1 VLQTVLQQARQA
13 VASGDAVA
21 AHRAYQQAHLLAP
34 QDPHVRLD
42 LAAACLA
49 CGTPDQALEHAN
61 AAAQRTAGWRLQLV
75 LATAQQQL
83 QQADEAARHL
93 GLALT
98 EPSLPD
104 AQRANTLQQQAGLLL
119 NAFGDASGAA
129 LALQAA
135 ALVDPALVLEADLA
149 SLVAD
154 LYLGGRSAAQIT
166 AGFVALAGRLRP
178 PQPPDKPPR
187 ASGKRLRIGLV
198 SQQFCASPVGFLAL
212 GALSALARDA
222 DLLYFDRGAK
232 LDWAQAAFQ
241 ATAHRWLRCAALNAD
256 QLHQLLVA
264 ADLDAVIDLSGW
276 TDPQALCALA
286 GRPVPRQLKWVGGQS
301 SSTGLRCFDGFVADA
316 RQVPAAAAKL
326 YTEPVLHAEQGY
338 VTYSA
343 PPYAQ
348 TLAAARPPAPPGRP
362 AEGVFALVANP
373 AKISEATAAALRR
386 LKPTR
391 LVLIDQ
397 RWRHQ
402 GTRDAAQKRLGSLLD
417 KAEFVTPANHP
428 EYLQTLQALD
438 ASFVDTLPYSM
449 GLTAIEL
456 RLLGKHIAAAPRSQG
471 ALMCERHCVAH
482 LGASGFDHHAGL
494 AAQLLGWCRT

>member
-1 VLQTVLQQARQA
+1 M
-13 VASGDAVA
+13 ASGDAVA

-34 QDPHVRLD
+34 QDAQVRLD

-49 CGTPDQALEHAN
+49 CGMPEQALEHAN
-61 AAAQRTAGWRLQLV
+61 AAAERTTDWRLHLV
-75 LATAQQQL
+75 LAAAQQQL
-83 QQADEAARHL
+83 QQADDAARHL

-104 AQRANTLQQQAGLLL
+104 AQRTHALQQQARLLL

-129 LALQAA
+129 QALQAA
-135 ALVDPALVLEADLA
+135 ARLDPALALEADLA

-154 LYLGGRSAAQIT
+154 LYLGGRTAAQIT
-166 AGFVALAGRLRP
+166 TDFVALAARLRP
-178 PQPPDKPPR
+178 PQPPKKPPR
-187 ASGKRLRIGLV
+187 APGKRLRIGLV
-198 SQQFCASPVGFLAL
+198 SQQFCASPVGFLTL
-212 GALSALARDA
+212 GALSALASHA

-241 ATAHRWLRCAALNAD
+241 ATAHHWLRCAALNAD
-256 QLHQLLVA
+256 QLHQLLMA

-276 TDPQALCALA
+276 TDPTALCAMA

-316 RQVPAAAAKL
+316 RQVPAAAVKL
-326 YTEPVLHAEQGY
+326 YTEPMRHAEQGY

-348 TLAAARPPAPPGRP
+348 TMGAAASSPPKPSGRP
-362 AEGVFALVANP
+362 AQGVFALVANP
-373 AKISEATAAALRR
+373 AKISEVTAAALRR

-402 GTRDAAQKRLGSLLD
+402 GTRDAARRRLGSLLD

-438 ASFVDTLPYSM
+438 ATFVDTLPYSM

-456 RLLGKHIAAAPRSQG
+456 RLLGKHIAAAPRSPG

-482 LGASGFDHHAGL
+482 LGAISFDHHTSL
-494 AAQLLGWCRT
+494 AAQLLAWCRT